1 MKRKETIKT
10 IAQILIDVGK
20 LVLVAFVLG
29 GFLLDDIKVLQILI
43 GFVISMIL
51 MSGGVLLTLFNEKEE
66 EK

>member
-20 LVLVAFVLG
+20 LVLAAFVLG

-43 GFVISMIL
+43 GFIISMIL
-51 MSGGVLLTLFNEKEE
+51 MSGGVLLILFNEKEE